1 MHEVRHQ
8 ATSNKKNG
16 STKTTAVHT
25 GKRSQIKQTRQ
36 QHVLSA
42 SYIARR
48 QWLYEQGRRPPPSLA
63 DVVTVAE
70 SKQTTRKKKRGGGE
84 LKHKSRQLTEEEE
97 EANVKKRKQPTNTD
111 DENAQ
116 KKEFRGKNVCMR
128 LFDARNMLHNTP
140 KKPEGSPGTS
150 GTRWFSTPGCFLYR
164 VHVVLFP
171 TSSKF
176 SCVYVR

>member
-1 MHEVRHQ
+1 MLKEEKENNQ
-8 ATSNKKNG
+8 QTQT
-16 STKTTAVHT
+16 TKT
-25 GKRSQIKQTRQ
+25 
-36 QHVLSA
+36 
-42 SYIARR
+42 
-48 QWLYEQGRRPPPSLA
+48 
-63 DVVTVAE
+63 
-70 SKQTTRKKKRGGGE
+70 
-84 LKHKSRQLTEEEE
+84 HK
-97 EANVKKRKQPTNTD
+97 
-111 DENAQ
+111 